1 MKQLIIKNKKLFFLV
16 LFIITSLLL
25 AFKFVFNENNE
36 IEIIKNEKYVVLE
49 CVEDNGWLCGG
60 WADRLKGI
68 MSAYAWSLISD
79 RKLIIHITKPCQ
91 LTNFYIPNEID
102 WHKDINKILKI
113 KNIKNKSTQFKLW
126 QWGGIKYEMS
136 DYKYEKFNPNNS
148 HFVFIRNNIDWL
160 DPFSKNKYIHQ
171 RIIQLG
177 YNPNEFKMQFL
188 FKNWFNKLFK
198 LNPIL
203 DEKYKYYLNLIKPNN
218 KNIKLICAQIRTEF
232 LQQGGAHLFWNYIRN
247 NFISNIKNENY
258 NIFLTTDSIQ
268 IEKDGKKEFGDKLF
282 LINGTIVN
290 IDHTLIRNSPYEIEK
305 TFLDF
310 HMLQNCDMAII
321 SESGF
326 GKLGVWNR
334 LDPNKNLVTINKK
347 QEIEI
352 KNTTNDLFIW

>member
-1 MKQLIIKNKKLFFLV
+1 MK
-16 LFIITSLLL
+16 
-25 AFKFVFNENNE
+25 
-36 IEIIKNEKYVVLE
+36 
-49 CVEDNGWLCGG
+49 
-60 WADRLKGI
+60 
-68 MSAYAWSLISD
+68 
-79 RKLIIHITKPCQ
+79 
-91 LTNFYIPNEID
+91 
-102 WHKDINKILKI
+102 
-113 KNIKNKSTQFKLW
+113 
-126 QWGGIKYEMS
+126 
-136 DYKYEKFNPNNS
+136 
-148 HFVFIRNNIDWL
+148 
-160 DPFSKNKYIHQ
+160 
-171 RIIQLG
+171 
-177 YNPNEFKMQFL
+177 
-188 FKNWFNKLFK
+188 
-198 LNPIL
+198 
-203 DEKYKYYLNLIKPNN
+203 
-218 KNIKLICAQIRTEF
+218 
-232 LQQGGAHLFWNYIRN
+232 QGGANLFWNYIRN

-290 IDHTLIRNSPYEIEK
+290 IDHTVIRNSPYEIEK